1 MMDDQQHNQAKK
13 PKPKRGWAFY
23 GGWLFFIFFLVKV
36 FWRIFGALGL
46 GLATVGIVVL
56 YLRTRRNHGHQGGV
70 PDDDRGGGTS
80 NLGDKAQ
87 NAQKSEHE
95 TAEKK
100 EVAVE
105 NEPKLKHAAV
115 DSPDKQPQSAD
126 NKSKEWHP
134 IMDAETQK
142 WFDNFSVDNP
152 EYHLNDAE
160 SDDDR
165 LQDAYEKGRCD
176 AENETDADPFD
187 ANDEDYDDYDDDG
200 ELDEDRRDADGEFDE
215 GYILGEIEGERDRDR
230 D

>member
-1 MMDDQQHNQAKK
+1 M
-13 PKPKRGWAFY
+13 KR
-23 GGWLFFIFFLVKV
+23 LK
-36 FWRIFGALGL
+36 
-46 GLATVGIVVL
+46 
-56 YLRTRRNHGHQGGV
+56 
-70 PDDDRGGGTS
+70 
-80 NLGDKAQ
+80 
-87 NAQKSEHE
+87 
-95 TAEKK
+95 KK